1 MPCFTGELLS
11 IIYSHVQRHFTIYK
25 NQLDC
30 CFYRTTCT
38 CSSTSFIPQSSV
50 CLRYIPLQTQGP
62 PLALTV
68 ALQWLSI
75 SRIISSWGLV
85 ISCCRPGVEGR
96 LDCEREAWF
105 GQCLGD
111 KSFSFELAGVHTHTN
126 HWPPPLLTSAL
137 PCQLVASWNTQTLQ
151 PDCDWAL
158 TLGPFET
165 WKLSVSFCEQDL
177 PNWWKSHKDGN
188 CWVASRGCK
197 GGVLTNLLYSLQ

>member
-1 MPCFTGELLS
+1 MQKSTGLLLL
-11 IIYSHVQRHFTIYK
+11 K
-25 NQLDC
+25 NYLHLQFNFFYPPVC
-30 CFYRTTCT
+30 C
-38 CSSTSFIPQSSV
+38 
-50 CLRYIPLQTQGP
+50 RYIPLQTQGP

-111 KSFSFELAGVHTHTN
+111 KTFSFELAGVHTHTN

-188 CWVASRGCK
+188 CWVASRGYR
-197 GGVLTNLLYSLQ
+197 GGFLTNLWCSLL